1 MIQVWGIRDG
11 VLIRKCVQVRDEE
24 DDGSW
29 SLELKGNMT
38 IMVSFLKTCNF

>member
-11 VLIRKCVQVRDEE
+11 VLIGKCVQVRDEE

-29 SLELKGNMT
+29 SPEQRGTVTTKLSEN
-38 IMVSFLKTCNF
+38 